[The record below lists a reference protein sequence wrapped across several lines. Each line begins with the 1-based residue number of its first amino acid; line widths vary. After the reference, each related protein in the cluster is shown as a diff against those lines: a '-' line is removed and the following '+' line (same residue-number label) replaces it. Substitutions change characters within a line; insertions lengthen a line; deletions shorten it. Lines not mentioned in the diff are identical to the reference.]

1 MTQSNTP
8 HVGSFFT
15 GSDGRV
21 YEIVA
26 QVCGSQTHTRDIAF
40 DMGWPPVDRILFIG
54 TYGELY
60 AGTAIA
66 VRVEAI
72 GGNTRLPELEVAL
85 PVTVSDDDWI
95 CVLRDAPKKQASY
108 SPHLRIAAA
117 IADDREPQYGSA
129 LDNLKDTSMI
139 AKAMFNLE
147 LTPVQLAQVMIAF
160 KTSREKHAHK
170 DDNIIDNINY
180 HAILLMA
187 KLEELSLPPPSDGG
201 SSSRQDD
208 TVQE

>member
-1 MTQSNTP
+1 MQENNI
-8 HVGSFFT
+8 HVGSIIN
-15 GSDGRV
+15 GNDGRV
-21 YEIVA
+21 YEVVA
-26 QVCGSQTHTRDIAF
+26 QVRGNQYTTRDVAF
-40 DMGWPPVDRILFIG
+40 DTGWPPLDRILFIG
-54 TYGELY
+54 TYAELV
-60 AGTAIA
+60 AGTATP
-66 VRVEAI
+66 VRTEAI
-72 GGNTRLPELEVAL
+72 GGNVRLPELQVAL
-85 PVTVSDDDWI
+85 PITVSDDDWI
-95 CVLRDAPKKQASY
+95 CTLIDAPKKQASY
-108 SPHLRIAAA
+108 SSHLRIAAE

-139 AKAMFNLE
+139 AKAMFDLE

>member
-1 MTQSNTP
+1 MTT
-8 HVGSFFT
+8 HKIGSHIT
-15 GSDGRV
+15 GNDGRV
-21 YEIVA
+21 YEIVG
-26 QVCGSQTHTRDIAF
+26 QVHGDQRATKNITF
-40 DMGWPPVDRILFIG
+40 DRGWPPEDRILFIG
-54 TYGELY
+54 NFEDIV
-60 AGTAIA
+60 AGVATMARSSY
-66 VRVEAI
+66 V
-72 GGNTRLPELEVAL
+72 GGHDTLPYIEVPL
-85 PVTVSDDDWI
+85 PVTVTDDDMI
-95 CVLRDAPKKQASY
+95 CVIAEVTNTASY
-108 SPHLRIAAA
+108 SSHLRTAAT
-117 IADDREPQYGSA
+117 IADQREPQYGSA

-160 KTSREKHAHK
+160 KTSREKHSHK

-187 KLEELSLPPPSDGG
+187 KLEELSLPPHSDGG